1 MTPVV
6 RHVRLRDVALE
17 HGCWHRVTASGEEA
31 QELVVQAGRLEV
43 GLQRSPQLL
52 VVEDLDHRRILVSE
66 EELDRPV
73 LRRLEARRLA
83 EQVTKLDVLDGRQ
96 GLEPGHCS
104 NICRWI
110 ALTRAS
116 RLSAGGRS
124 SREKWGVSI
133 SVTG

>member
-31 QELVVQAGRLEV
+31 QGLVVQAGLEV
-43 GLQRSPQLL
+43 GLQRSSQLL
-52 VVEDLDHRRILVSE
+52 VVVEDLDHRRILVSE

-96 GLEPGHCS
+96 MFEHCQLLEHLPQ
-104 NICRWI
+104 
-110 ALTRAS
+110 LD
-116 RLSAGGRS
+116 RLDPSESLERRRQIVAGDQRD
-124 SREKWGVSI
+124 R
-133 SVTG
+133 